1 MKAIF
6 NLFIVRKTLACL
18 LAAAPLLA
26 WCSTASAYQNQ
37 IFFEGFDGP
46 GDPLTFTTEE
56 LADEPW
62 VANGFATDNGI
73 LNVGPDNMEGA
84 ATLPITLVADTIYT
98 VQMDVTSNAA
108 EWLGIGFSENPTA
121 TNADG
126 TIMNPNRAQDRFAQ
140 SGGRAWMLI
149 RPGEV
154 GAMALAMQVEIFG
167 GGSPGT
173 GTANVIPDINT
184 DFSGPTAVLRT
195 LTVVLNT
202 DSAGFTADFLIDGVS
217 QSMGPQP
224 LFEDNDATTPLTDLT
239 LLDNVG
245 FTWEGQSP
253 GGVAGAITVDNFS
266 VSDNSVA
273 VLLGDVNQD
282 GVVSFLDI
290 SPFITALAATGGS
303 VAEADVNGDGIVNF
317 LDISPFI
324 GLLTNAGP

>member
-1 MKAIF
+1 MKTIF

-18 LAAAPLLA
+18 LAAAALLA
-26 WCSTASAYQNQ
+26 WCSTASAFQNP
-37 IFFEGFDGP
+37 IFFEGFDGT
-46 GDPLTFTTEE
+46 GDPLTFTTEDLTGE
-56 LADEPW
+56 TWL
-62 VANGFATDNGI
+62 ANGFATDNGI
-73 LNVGPDNMEGA
+73 LNVGPTNNEGA
-84 ATLPITLVADTIYT
+84 ATLPIELVADTIYT
-98 VQMDVTSNAA
+98 VEMDVTSNAA
-108 EWLGIGFSENPTA
+108 EWFGIGFSENSPFV
-121 TNADG
+121 NMDG
-126 TIMNPNRAQDRFAQ
+126 EVPPNRQQDRFAQ

-154 GAMALAMQVEIFG
+154 GAMALGMQVEIFG

-173 GTANVIPDINT
+173 GTENVIPDINT
-184 DFSGPTAVLRT
+184 DFSGPTAVQRT

-202 DSAGFTADFLIDGVS
+202 DLAGFTADFLIDGVS

-266 VSDNSVA
+266 VSDNSMDI
-273 VLLGDVNQD
+273 LLGDVNQD
-282 GVVSFLDI
+282 EVVNFLDI
-290 SPFITALAATGGS
+290 SPFITALAATGGV
-303 VAEADVNGDGIVNF
+303 VAEADVNEDGMVNF

-324 GLLTNAGP
+324 GILTSSGS